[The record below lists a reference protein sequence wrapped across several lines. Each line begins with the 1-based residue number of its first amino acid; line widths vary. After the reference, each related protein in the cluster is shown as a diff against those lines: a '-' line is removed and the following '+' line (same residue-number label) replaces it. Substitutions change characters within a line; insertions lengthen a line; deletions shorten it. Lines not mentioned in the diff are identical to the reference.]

1 MDERVVRS
9 LGQKKKLASASFAN
23 LQFWTEG
30 KWHQC
35 MDQNSPNGF
44 MLLDLR
50 VLQGGLQVGKGNYSK
65 RSKLKYSCSTN
76 HQVGPEWK

>member
-1 MDERVVRS
+1 MVR
-9 LGQKKKLASASFAN
+9 LVCQNKKLASASFAN

-35 MDQNSPNGF
+35 MDQKSPNGF

-50 VLQGGLQVGKGNYSK
+50 VWRDDYKEEKESQQKQQVKI
-65 RSKLKYSCSTN
+65 
-76 HQVGPEWK
+76 